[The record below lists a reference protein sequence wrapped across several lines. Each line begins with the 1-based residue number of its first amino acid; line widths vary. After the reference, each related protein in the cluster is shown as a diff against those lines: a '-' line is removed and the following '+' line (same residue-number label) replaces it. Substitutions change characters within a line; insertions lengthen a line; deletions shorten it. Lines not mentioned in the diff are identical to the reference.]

1 MEVQSGHLY
10 TLFHQRVAMVGGEA
24 RDLVELTSERKGV
37 TSTLIASRKG
47 S

>member
-37 TSTLIASRKG
+37 TSNCFP
-47 S
+47 